1 MLLYGIIR
9 TENQLF
15 YYNLHVNFSRLY
27 YKFNL
32 KYTIQNSTKMKLTNF
47 LFAALVIGLFIFSGC
62 QDKQVTTNSFSVAI
76 TGLEDLGNDYVYE
89 GWLIVDGSPVS
100 TGTFTV
106 NSTGVL
112 SQTTFDADISDLES
126 ATKFVLSIEPSVDS
140 DPAPSAVKILGG
152 DFSSNTATLSVGDGA
167 ALGDNF
173 STATG
178 SYILATPTDAL
189 SNNENSGVW
198 WLVPG
203 GTPGLTLPTL
213 PDGWRY
219 EGWAVVNGTPLSTGT
234 FTSASGA
241 DAAAPYSGANA
252 GPAFP
257 GEDFL
262 NNAPSGITFPLDLS
276 GAKVVISVEPFPD
289 NSSAPFLLKPL
300 VGTVPT
306 AAVNGTS
313 YTMMNNNTTNPVGT
327 VTRP

>member
-1 MLLYGIIR
+1 MR
-9 TENQLF
+9 
-15 YYNLHVNFSRLY
+15 
-27 YKFNL
+27 
-32 KYTIQNSTKMKLTNF
+32 STKF
-47 LFAALVIGLFIFSGC
+47 LFAALIIGLFLLSGC
-62 QDKQVTTNSFSVAI
+62 EDKQVTTNSFSVAI

-112 SQTTFDADISDLES
+112 SQTTFDADISDLEA
-126 ATKFVLSIEPSVDS
+126 ATKFVLSIEPTVDS

-173 STATG
+173 STAAG

-189 SNNENSGVW
+189 STNENSGVW

-213 PDGWRY
+213 PSGWRY
-219 EGWAVVNGTPLSTGT
+219 EGWAVVNGMPLSTGT
-234 FTSASGA
+234 FTSVSGV

-262 NNAPSGITFPLDLS
+262 NNAPTGLTFPLDLS
-276 GAKVVISVEPFPD
+276 GATVVVSVEPFPD
-289 NSSAPFLLKPL
+289 NDSKPFLLKPL
-300 VGTVPT
+300 VATVPAN
-306 AAVNGTS
+306 AADHTS
-313 YTMMNNNTTNPVGT
+313 YNMTNNNSTNPVGT

>member
-1 MLLYGIIR
+1 MR
-9 TENQLF
+9 
-15 YYNLHVNFSRLY
+15 
-27 YKFNL
+27 
-32 KYTIQNSTKMKLTNF
+32 STKF
-47 LFAALVIGLFIFSGC
+47 LFAALIIGVFLLSGC
-62 QDKQVTTNSFSVAI
+62 EDKQVTTNSFSVAI

-112 SQTTFDADISDLES
+112 SQTTFDADISDLEA
-126 ATKFVLSIEPSVDS
+126 ATKFVLSIEPTVDS

-173 STATG
+173 STAAG

-189 SNNENSGVW
+189 STNENSGVW

-213 PDGWRY
+213 PSGWRY
-219 EGWAVVNGTPLSTGT
+219 EGWAVVNGMPLSTGT
-234 FTSASGA
+234 FTSVSGV

-262 NNAPSGITFPLDLS
+262 NNAPTGLTFPLDLS
-276 GAKVVISVEPFPD
+276 GATVVVSVEPFPD
-289 NSSAPFLLKPL
+289 NDSKPFLLKPL
-300 VGTVPT
+300 VATVPAN
-306 AAVNGTS
+306 AADHTS
-313 YTMMNNNTTNPVGT
+313 YNMTNNNSTNPVGT

>member
-1 MLLYGIIR
+1 M
-9 TENQLF
+9 
-15 YYNLHVNFSRLY
+15 
-27 YKFNL
+27 K
-32 KYTIQNSTKMKLTNF
+32 STKF
-47 LFAALVIGLFIFSGC
+47 LFAALIIGLFVLSGC
-62 QDKQVTTNSFSVAI
+62 EENQVTTNSFSVAI

-112 SQTTFDADISDLES
+112 SQTSFDADISDLED
-126 ATKFVLSIEPSVDS
+126 ATKFVLSIEPTVDS
-140 DPAPSAVKILGG
+140 DPTPSAVKILGG

-173 STATG
+173 STAAG
-178 SYILATPTDAL
+178 SFILATPTDAL

-203 GTPGLTLPTL
+203 GTPALTLPTL
-213 PDGWRY
+213 PSGWRY

-234 FTSASGA
+234 FTSASGV
-241 DAAAPYSGANA
+241 DAAAPYSGTSA

-262 NNAPSGITFPLDLS
+262 NNAPTGITFPLDLS
-276 GAKVVISVEPFPD
+276 GATVVVSVEPYPD
-289 NSSAPFLLKPL
+289 NDSKPFLLKPL
-300 VGTVPT
+300 VGTVP
-306 AAVNGTS
+306 ANAVDRTS
-313 YTMMNNNTTNPVGT
+313 YNMTNNNSTNPVGT

>member
-1 MLLYGIIR
+1 MRSI
-9 TENQLF
+9 
-15 YYNLHVNFSRLY
+15 
-27 YKFNL
+27 
-32 KYTIQNSTKMKLTNF
+32 NF
-47 LFAALVIGLFIFSGC
+47 LFAALVIGLFILSGC
-62 QDKQVTTNSFSVAI
+62 QDQQVTTNSFSVAI

-100 TGTFTV
+100 TGVFTV

-112 SQTTFDADISDLES
+112 SQTSFEADISNLES
-126 ATKFVLSIEPSVDS
+126 ATKFVLSIEPTVDS

-152 DFSSNTATLSVGDGA
+152 DFSNNTATLSVGHGA

-173 STATG
+173 STAAG

-203 GTPGLTLPTL
+203 GTPALTLPTL
-213 PDGWRY
+213 PSGWRY
-219 EGWAVVNGTPLSTGT
+219 EGWAVVNGMPLSTGT
-234 FTSASGA
+234 FTSVSGG
-241 DAAAPYSGANA
+241 DAAALYSGTTA

-262 NNAPSGITFPLDLS
+262 NNAPAGVTFPLDLS
-276 GAKVVISVEPFPD
+276 GATIVVSVEPFPD
-289 NSSAPFLLKPL
+289 NDSTPFLLKPL
-300 VGTVPT
+300 VATVPAN
-306 AAVNGTS
+306 AADHTS
-313 YTMMNNNTTNPVGT
+313 YNMVNNNSTNPVGT

>member
-1 MLLYGIIR
+1 MRSI
-9 TENQLF
+9 
-15 YYNLHVNFSRLY
+15 
-27 YKFNL
+27 
-32 KYTIQNSTKMKLTNF
+32 NF
-47 LFAALVIGLFIFSGC
+47 LFTALVIGLFALTGC
-62 QDKQVTTNSFSVAI
+62 QETPITTNNFSVAI

-112 SQTTFDADISDLES
+112 SQTSFEADISNLEN
-126 ATKFVLSIEPSVDS
+126 ATKFVLSIEPTVDS

-152 DFSSNTATLSVGDGA
+152 DFNSKTASLSVGDGA
-167 ALGDNF
+167 ALGDDF
-173 STATG
+173 STSTG

-203 GTPGLTLPTL
+203 GTPALTLPTL
-213 PDGWRY
+213 PSGWRY
-219 EGWAVVNGTPLSTGT
+219 EGWAVVNGMPLSTGT
-234 FTSASGA
+234 FTSVSGS
-241 DAAAPYSGANA
+241 DAAAPYSGTVA

-262 NNAPSGITFPLDLS
+262 NNAPSGLTFPLDLS
-276 GAKVVISVEPFPD
+276 GATVVVSVEPFPD
-289 NSSAPFLLKPL
+289 NSEKPFLLKPL
-300 VGTVPT
+300 VGNVPANAT
-306 AAVNGTS
+306 NGTS
-313 YTMMNNNTTNPVGT
+313 YNMNNNNTTNPIGT

>member
-1 MLLYGIIR
+1 MR
-9 TENQLF
+9 
-15 YYNLHVNFSRLY
+15 
-27 YKFNL
+27 
-32 KYTIQNSTKMKLTNF
+32 STKF
-47 LFAALVIGLFIFSGC
+47 LFAALIIGVFLLSGC
-62 QDKQVTTNSFSVAI
+62 EDKQVTTNSFSVAI

-112 SQTTFDADISDLES
+112 SQTTFDADISNLEA
-126 ATKFVLSIEPSVDS
+126 ATKFVLSIEPTVDS

-173 STATG
+173 STAAG

-189 SNNENSGVW
+189 STNENSGVW

-213 PDGWRY
+213 PSGWRY
-219 EGWAVVNGTPLSTGT
+219 EGWAVVNGMPLSTGT
-234 FTSASGA
+234 FTSASGV

-262 NNAPSGITFPLDLS
+262 NNAPTGLTFPLDLS
-276 GAKVVISVEPFPD
+276 GATVVVSVEPFPD
-289 NSSAPFLLKPL
+289 NDSKPFLLKPL
-300 VGTVPT
+300 VATVPAN
-306 AAVNGTS
+306 AADHTS
-313 YTMMNNNTTNPVGT
+313 YNMTNNNSTNPVGT

>member
-1 MLLYGIIR
+1 MRAI
-9 TENQLF
+9 
-15 YYNLHVNFSRLY
+15 
-27 YKFNL
+27 K
-32 KYTIQNSTKMKLTNF
+32 F
-47 LFAALVIGLFIFSGC
+47 LFAAAVIALFTLSGC
-62 QDKQVTTNSFSVAI
+62 QDSQVTSNSFSVAI

-112 SQTTFDADISDLES
+112 SQTSFEADISNLEN
-126 ATKFVLSIEPSVDS
+126 ATKFVLSIEPAIDS

-152 DFSSNTATLSVGDGA
+152 DFSSNTATLSVGDAA
-167 ALGDNF
+167 ALGDDF
-173 STATG
+173 STAAG

-213 PDGWRY
+213 PSGWKY

-234 FTSASGA
+234 FTNVSGT

-262 NNAPSGITFPLDLS
+262 NNAPSGVTFPLDLS
-276 GAKVVISVEPFPD
+276 GATVVVSVEPFPD
-289 NSSAPFLLKPL
+289 NSSKPFLLKPL
-300 VGTVPT
+300 VGTVPANAT
-306 AAVNGTS
+306 DRTS
-313 YTMMNNNTTNPVGT
+313 YNMNNNNSTNPVGT

>member
-1 MLLYGIIR
+1 MRAI
-9 TENQLF
+9 
-15 YYNLHVNFSRLY
+15 
-27 YKFNL
+27 K
-32 KYTIQNSTKMKLTNF
+32 F
-47 LFAALVIGLFIFSGC
+47 LFAAAVIALFTLSGC
-62 QDKQVTTNSFSVAI
+62 QDSQVTSNSFSVAI

-112 SQTTFDADISDLES
+112 SQTNFEADISNLEN
-126 ATKFVLSIEPSVDS
+126 ATKFVLSIEPAIDS

-152 DFSSNTATLSVGDGA
+152 DFSSNTATLSVGDAA
-167 ALGDNF
+167 ALGDDF
-173 STATG
+173 STAAG

-203 GTPGLTLPTL
+203 GTPSLTLPTL
-213 PDGWRY
+213 PSGWKY
-219 EGWAVVNGTPLSTGT
+219 EGWAVVNGMPLSTGT
-234 FTSASGA
+234 FTSVSGT

-262 NNAPSGITFPLDLS
+262 NNAPSGVTFPLDLS
-276 GAKVVISVEPFPD
+276 GATVVVSVEPFPD
-289 NSSAPFLLKPL
+289 NSSKPFLLKPL
-300 VGTVPT
+300 VGTVPANAT
-306 AAVNGTS
+306 DRTS
-313 YTMMNNNTTNPVGT
+313 YNMNNNNSTNPVGT

>member
-1 MLLYGIIR
+1 MRSI
-9 TENQLF
+9 
-15 YYNLHVNFSRLY
+15 
-27 YKFNL
+27 
-32 KYTIQNSTKMKLTNF
+32 NF
-47 LFAALVIGLFIFSGC
+47 LFTALVIGLFVLSGC
-62 QDKQVTTNSFSVAI
+62 QDTQVTTNSFSVAI
-76 TGLEDLGNDYVYE
+76 TGLEDLGTDYVYE

-112 SQTTFDADISDLES
+112 SQTSFEADISNLES
-126 ATKFVLSIEPSVDS
+126 ATKFVLSIEPTVDS

-152 DFSSNTATLSVGDGA
+152 DFSSNTATLSVGHGA
-167 ALGDNF
+167 ALGDDF
-173 STATG
+173 STAAG

-203 GTPGLTLPTL
+203 GTPALTLPTL
-213 PDGWRY
+213 PSGWRY

-234 FTSASGA
+234 FTSVSGV
-241 DAAAPYSGANA
+241 DAAAPYSGTSA

-262 NNAPSGITFPLDLS
+262 NNAPSGVTFPLDLS
-276 GAKVVISVEPFPD
+276 GATVVVSVEPFPD
-289 NSSAPFLLKPL
+289 NNSKPFLLKPL
-300 VGTVPT
+300 VGTVPAN
-306 AAVNGTS
+306 AADHTS
-313 YTMMNNNTTNPVGT
+313 YNMANNNSTNPVGS

>member
-1 MLLYGIIR
+1 MR
-9 TENQLF
+9 
-15 YYNLHVNFSRLY
+15 S
-27 YKFNL
+27 
-32 KYTIQNSTKMKLTNF
+32 IQF
-47 LFAALVIGLFIFSGC
+47 LFAALVIGVFTLSGC
-62 QDKQVTTNSFSVAI
+62 QDNQVTSNSFSVAI

-89 GWLIVDGSPVS
+89 GWLIVDGSPIS

-106 NSTGVL
+106 NSTGIL
-112 SQTTFDADISDLES
+112 SKTSFEADISNLEN
-126 ATKFVLSIEPSVDS
+126 ATKFVLSIEPTIDS

-152 DFSSNTATLSVGDGA
+152 DFSTNTATLSVGDAA

-173 STATG
+173 STAAG

-198 WLVPG
+198 WLIPG
-203 GTPGLTLPTL
+203 GTPALTLPTL
-213 PDGWRY
+213 PSGWRY
-219 EGWAVVNGTPLSTGT
+219 EGWAVVNGIPLSTGT
-234 FTSASGA
+234 FTSISGA

-276 GAKVVISVEPFPD
+276 ATTVVVSVEPFPD
-289 NSSAPFLLKPL
+289 NDSKPFLLKPL
-300 VGTVPT
+300 VGTVPANAT
-306 AAVNGTS
+306 DHVS
-313 YTMMNNNTTNPVGT
+313 YNMTNNNSTNPTGT